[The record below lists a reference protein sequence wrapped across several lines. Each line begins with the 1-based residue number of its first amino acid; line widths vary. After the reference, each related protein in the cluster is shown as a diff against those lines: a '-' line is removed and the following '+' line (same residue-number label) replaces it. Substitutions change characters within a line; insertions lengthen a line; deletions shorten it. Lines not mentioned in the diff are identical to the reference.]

1 MTSKPISLTPPVSPV
16 GQFPEYP
23 PRDDM
28 QNPIHLHDPG
38 YQAALRRHFGA
49 SDTTIVMG
57 EVPVARTASQRQG
70 VRIPDLL
77 IAFGVDRAGII
88 GQRGYAIEQQGKPP
102 DFVLEIASET
112 TGRNDYTAKRDDY
125 AGYGIPEYWR
135 FDPSGG
141 QYHGTHLAADRL
153 VEDVYQPVD
162 IVTMDEFYYWGHS
175 EALGLD
181 VCWENGQLRW
191 YDPAAQRYLRTFDEE
206 AEERVAA
213 EERVRELEAEIR
225 RLQSL

>member
-153 VEDVYQPVD
+153 VEGLYQPFD
-162 IVTMDEFYYWGHS
+162 IVTVDEFYYWGHS
-175 EALGLD
+175 EVLGLD
-181 VCWENGQLRW
+181 VCWENGHLRW
-191 YDPAAQRYLRTFDEE
+191 YDPGGAALP
-206 AEERVAA
+206 AN
-213 EERVRELEAEIR
+213 IR
-225 RLQSL
+225 

>member
-57 EVPVARTASQRQG
+57 AVPVARTASQRQG

-135 FDPSGG
+135 FGPQRWAVSRDPSG
-141 QYHGTHLAADRL
+141 R
-153 VEDVYQPVD
+153 
-162 IVTMDEFYYWGHS
+162 
-175 EALGLD
+175 
-181 VCWENGQLRW
+181 
-191 YDPAAQRYLRTFDEE
+191 
-206 AEERVAA
+206 
-213 EERVRELEAEIR
+213 
-225 RLQSL
+225 

>member
-77 IAFGVDRAGII
+77 IAFGVDRGWHHRPA
-88 GQRGYAIEQQGKPP
+88 
-102 DFVLEIASET
+102 
-112 TGRNDYTAKRDDY
+112 
-125 AGYGIPEYWR
+125 
-135 FDPSGG
+135 
-141 QYHGTHLAADRL
+141 RL
-153 VEDVYQPVD
+153 R
-162 IVTMDEFYYWGHS
+162 H
-175 EALGLD
+175 
-181 VCWENGQLRW
+181 
-191 YDPAAQRYLRTFDEE
+191 
-206 AEERVAA
+206 
-213 EERVRELEAEIR
+213 
-225 RLQSL
+225 